1 MPFFPRGKAS
11 LGRLP
16 PFFQRE
22 KRSGLFV
29 FRGKTDLF
37 PMNFE
42 QILQSK
48 IKEQSQA
55 GAFRQSDE
63 SLDPQGVDPAH
74 LAYLLGRVTRPGA
87 LPRGKY
93 TVRPLPRAPHTLTES
108 QLQSYAF
115 LRNWISDLSEAFTR
129 TELKAAFRQAALLLH
144 PDRGGSAERFM
155 QLREHYRALDSIFP

>member
-1 MPFFPRGKAS
+1 MPFFPRGKAF

-48 IKEQSQA
+48 IKEQSPA
-55 GAFRQSDE
+55 GVFHQSGE
-63 SLDPQGVDPAH
+63 SLDTQGVDPAH
-74 LAYLLGRVTRPGA
+74 LAYLLGQVTRQGA

-93 TVRPLPRAPHTLTES
+93 AVHPRPRTPHALTES
-108 QLQSYAF
+108 QRQSYAF
-115 LRNWISDLSEAFTR
+115 LKNWISDLSEAFTR
-129 TELKAAFRQAALLLH
+129 AELKAAFRQAALLLH
-144 PDRGGSAERFM
+144 PDCGGTAESFMELRG
-155 QLREHYRALDSIFP
+155 HYHRLDSIFT